1 MVNRH
6 VSASVVSEIN
16 LTRPGDFLFR
26 VEKHFLP
33 LREPAGRAWN
43 REEDG
48 EHGHRK
54 AHGLIDEARVK
65 VHVGIELALD
75 EIFVLERDAFA
86 LQCDFEEWIFA
97 HEIEDFV
104 SDALDNAGA
113 GIVILVNAMAEA
125 HEFNFAGFDALDEVG
140 DFADGTNFME
150 HADDFFVGAAM
161 KRTVESG
168 DGGGSGGIR
177 IDVRAANAAD
187 DVSGTVL
194 FVISVKD
201 EENVERAFERRIRTI
216 TRFGGAKSMFRK
228 LPG

>member
-1 MVNRH
+1 
-6 VSASVVSEIN
+6 
-16 LTRPGDFLFR
+16 
-26 VEKHFLP
+26 
-33 LREPAGRAWN
+33 
-43 REEDG
+43 
-48 EHGHRK
+48 
-54 AHGLIDEARVK
+54 
-65 VHVGIELALD
+65 
-75 EIFVLERDAFA
+75 
-86 LQCDFEEWIFA
+86 
-97 HEIEDFV
+97 

-216 TRFGGAKSMFRK
+216 TRFGGAEKHVQKIAGIAEIVVRIDKRHAERVAISEGGDRGHFTDQAKRLFLARFRVQDVLRVVVERGK
-228 LPG
+228 PGDGGDHHAHGMGVVMKAVEKCLDAFVNESV